1 MKTLVEWQKALKTAA
16 DRKFPGSSWDALRRV
31 QSIQEQ
37 LDDVRAALEIERGI
51 RRSDDHAHQNPDH
64 RIAALIADILLLA
77 EERSADL
84 EGELRSVLAWFESQ
98 D

>member
-16 DRKFPGSSWDALRRV
+16 DRKFPGSGWDALRRV

-37 LDDVRAALEIERGI
+37 LDDVRAALEIEQGI

-77 EERSADL
+77 EERGADL